1 MRGTC
6 SMLSS
11 RIFLVGQLIF
21 VLAWLVSDHYPPW
34 HSFHSEML
42 AWVGLAALV
51 AGALLGIKNK
61 LAVPKLSL
69 WIAGASLLPW
79 VQYAAG
85 ISLFAGDAWLSSIYL
100 TGLLMAVIVGY
111 GSGCAQ
117 SLDTS
122 HRIDGLMHCLWLA
135 AFFSAA
141 IGLAQW
147 LSFEEFLGV
156 FVVHADSGARAMG
169 NIGQP
174 NQLATLLIM
183 GMAAY
188 LLVYERRI
196 IGEFA
201 FLLGICFLT
210 LVLILAQSRTG
221 MLSVFV
227 VTIFLFWKTRM
238 GQTRL
243 SSGAVLWW
251 VFGFVMGTLLLP
263 YLAEYLLMIEV
274 RSLRSGD
281 PISQRIRMWQQIA
294 HAVAQSPWTGYGW
307 NQTPTAHGA
316 GAVAYPGEVTY
327 TNAHNIVMD
336 LMAWNGLPLGLF
348 LSGITAYWFVSRM
361 LACRSLESVVA
372 MACLLPVAVHSM
384 LEYPYAYSYFLISV
398 GFLVGIVESSIGA
411 SRIFIVDR
419 RWVGV
424 LLAVWVSTGSYLVYE
439 YLLIETD
446 FQVTRFENLRVG
458 QTPEH
463 YVLPTVRV
471 MTHLAA
477 MLRASR
483 QVAASG
489 MTSAEIENLRRVSAR
504 FPYGALRFRYALALA
519 LNGKPGEAS
528 HQMAILKGMYGNIYY
543 GACKDELRRLE
554 TEKYPQL
561 ASVMT
566 P

>member
-6 SMLSS
+6 LMLSS
-11 RIFLVGQLIF
+11 TIFLVGQLIF
-21 VLAWLVSDHYPPW
+21 VLAWLASDHYPPW

-42 AWVGLAALV
+42 AWVGLVALV
-51 AGALLGIKNK
+51 VGALLGAKNK

-69 WIAGASLLPW
+69 WIAGAVLLPW

-100 TGLLMAVIVGY
+100 AGLLMAVIVGY
-111 GSGCAQ
+111 GSGCAEG
-117 SLDTS
+117 LDTS

-135 AFFSAA
+135 AFLSAA
-141 IGLAQW
+141 IGLTQW
-147 LSFEEFLGV
+147 LSLEEFLGV
-156 FVVHADSGARAMG
+156 YIVHADAGARAMG

-188 LLVYERRI
+188 LIVFERRI
-196 IGEFA
+196 IGQFT
-201 FLLGICFLT
+201 FLVGICFLT

-221 MLSVFV
+221 MLSVLV
-227 VTIFLFWKTRM
+227 VTVFLIWKTHK
-238 GQTRL
+238 GLTCL

-251 VFGFVMGTLLLP
+251 MFGFVLGTLLLP

-281 PISQRIRMWQQIA
+281 PVSQRIRMWQQIA

-307 NQTPTAHGA
+307 NQTPTAHAA
-316 GAVAYPGEVTY
+316 GAVAYPGDVTY

-336 LMAWNGLPLGLF
+336 LLAWNGFPLGLL
-348 LSGITAYWFVSRM
+348 LSGIIAYWFVSRM
-361 LACRSLESVVA
+361 FACRSMESVVA

-384 LEYPYAYSYFLISV
+384 FEYPFAYSYFLISA
-398 GFLVGIVESSIGA
+398 GFLIGIVESSIGA
-411 SRIFIVDR
+411 SRNFIVDR
-419 RWVGV
+419 RWLGV
-424 LLAVWVSTGSYLVYE
+424 LLTVWVSTGGYLVYE
-439 YLLIETD
+439 YLRIEAD

-463 YVLPTVRV
+463 YVVPTVRL

-483 QVAASG
+483 QIAAPG
-489 MTSAEIENLRRVSAR
+489 MTSAEIENLRRVSER

-519 LNGKPGEAS
+519 LNGNPGEAS
-528 HQMAILKGMYGNIYY
+528 HQMAILKGMYGKIYY
-543 GACKDELRRLE
+543 AACKDELRRME

-561 ASVMT
+561 VSVMT